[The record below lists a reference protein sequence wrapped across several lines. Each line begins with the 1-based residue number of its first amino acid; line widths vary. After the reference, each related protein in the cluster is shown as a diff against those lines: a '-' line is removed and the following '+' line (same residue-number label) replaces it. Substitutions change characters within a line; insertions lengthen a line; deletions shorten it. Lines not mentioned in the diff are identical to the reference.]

1 MDISIERT
9 IPTPLVNS
17 TFFTMLLWSLT
28 RQKHSPDTVSTF
40 YKDYDYIIVGGGT
53 AGSVL
58 AARLSEKPCASILLL
73 EAGDPP
79 PIISEVVGVQK
90 SLVGTYIDWKFSS
103 TPQRYTCESMENRV
117 SFFGFHGRCGPLAIV
132 EPPYRSELK
141 ERLLENAKL
150 MGYEVGDI
158 NGPLEIG
165 YHDLQY
171 SARDGQRLS
180 TAKRYL
186 VPAEHR
192 QNLHILSHAF
202 VRKIIIKDG
211 IATGVEFDYKE
222 KIYEINAQR
231 EVVLSAGTY
240 NTAQL
245 LMLSGIG
252 PREELEKF
260 QIPVIADL
268 PVGKNLQN
276 HFGVPMVFLLDPSIE
291 SKSEK
296 LKSDKSIIEYIH
308 HRTGPLSSAAFII
321 AMAVLNSNRTLPIN
335 VPDYEIFWQEIDI
348 QPNSTTYGLRK
359 EVAEQFYGP
368 YAGQPAYA
376 CFPSV
381 LQPKSRGVVSL
392 QSTNP
397 YDRPLIDPNYF
408 QDPVDV
414 EINVNGMKECMR
426 VGTSVPMQSIGST
439 PISTLFPNCEQYAE
453 DEDSYYACMTRQFVA
468 TSHHQVGT
476 AKMGDPN
483 DPTTVVDPKLR
494 VKNIERL
501 RVVDASVMPL
511 IPTAHTYIPTVMVAE
526 KASDIIKSTFRCNRF
541 GRRYG

>member
-1 MDISIERT
+1 
-9 IPTPLVNS
+9 
-17 TFFTMLLWSLT
+17 
-28 RQKHSPDTVSTF
+28 
-40 YKDYDYIIVGGGT
+40 
-53 AGSVL
+53 
-58 AARLSEKPCASILLL
+58 
-73 EAGDPP
+73 
-79 PIISEVVGVQK
+79 
-90 SLVGTYIDWKFSS
+90 
-103 TPQRYTCESMENRV
+103 MENRKISWASGKALGGSGILNGV
-117 SFFGFHGRCGPLAIV
+117 ISTRGHPKIYDDWADQGAKGWSHKDLLPYFKKLEANQNPAYIKNGFHGRCGPLAIV